1 MDKMNLVRSSN
12 QTMPT
17 LIPRPLQP
25 GDRLAVVASSG
36 PPVAELLSEGL
47 RFFEARGFAVVKG
60 CHVYERNGYLAGT
73 DDQRCEDLNSMLRDP
88 EIRAILFARGGYGLM
103 RLVDSVDCEA
113 IIRDPKVLL
122 GMSDVTALQ
131 LSLYSRCGLVTFAGP
146 MIAGQVGQGLD
157 LVSEESLI
165 RALTGR
171 LRGHNFFAESNGS
184 IRVLRHGRVTAPL
197 VGGCLSLITALLGTR
212 HCPDYTGKLLLLE
225 DVNEAAYRVDRMFT
239 QLKLAGI
246 LERVEGVIL
255 GYFDGPGGED
265 IAEEVESIL
274 LELTSAN
281 PVPVISGF
289 PHGHRLPNLTIP
301 IGMKVELDTEE
312 GRLQICE

>member
-1 MDKMNLVRSSN
+1 MNLVQPSN

-17 LIPRPLQP
+17 LIPRPLRP
-25 GDRLAVVASSG
+25 GDRLGVVASSG

-47 RFFEARGFAVVKG
+47 RFFEARGFQVVKG
-60 CHVYERNGYLAGT
+60 CHVHERNGYLAGT

-88 EIRAILFARGGYGLM
+88 DIRAILFARGGYGLM
-103 RLVDSVDCEA
+103 RLLDSIDHEGV
-113 IIRDPKVLL
+113 IRDPKVLI

-131 LSLYSRCGLVTFAGP
+131 LSLYSQCGLVTFAGP

-157 LVSEESLI
+157 SVSEESLI

-171 LRGHNFFAESNGS
+171 LGGHNFFAEGNDS

-212 HCPDYTGKLLLLE
+212 HCPDYAGKLLLLE
-225 DVNEAAYRVDRMFT
+225 DVNEAPYRVDRMLT

-246 LERVEGVIL
+246 LGRVEGVIL
-255 GYFDGPGGED
+255 GYFDGPGGKD
-265 IAEEVESIL
+265 IAEDVEHIL
-274 LELTSAN
+274 LELTAAN

-301 IGMKVELDTEE
+301 IGLKVELDTDR
-312 GRLQICE
+312 GRLESCE